1 MKEKGHFSN
10 RKKEE
15 EERERE
21 RGDTAC
27 SSLQATERAGGK
39 RERDERERE
48 GT

>member
-1 MKEKGHFSN
+1 MKEKEKGHFSN
-10 RKKEE
+10 RRRKK
-15 EERERE
+15 RE